1 MATHDYVIDNS
12 TGANV
17 RTDLNNVLQAILTN
31 NSSGSAPS
39 TTAAYMLW
47 ADTSNNILKMRNS
60 ANDAWINLF
69 SLAGG
74 VDVDAASTFS
84 EDVTFEG
91 ASANIVFD
99 KSDNQLEF
107 ADNAKATFG
116 SSGDLEIFHD
126 ASDSILN
133 DAGTGSIKL
142 QLGGSTKAEVVSG
155 GFTVTGTVTA
165 TTFSGNA
172 TTATTAT
179 NANHISVADNE
190 STNENNLIPFIED
203 ASATGNVGLE
213 SDGDFTY
220 NPSTGTV
227 TATKFVG
234 DGSGLTGLS
243 SGGVSSDSQENVVAG
258 GNAGDS
264 FSGTDA
270 TSNTLF
276 GHNAGTAITT
286 GDSNTAFGH
295 SSLKSITT
303 SGQCV
308 AVGRYALEDNTA
320 QRNTAVGYESMAQ
333 NTSGSNSAAFG
344 YRALMAQT
352 TAIYNTAV
360 GYQALQNIDASRN
373 TAVGYNALNT
383 DTAGRYNVAVGAE
396 AASGA
401 NGSGNNYNHA
411 IGYRALRYAEGGS
424 NQAVGTRAL
433 QQNTS
438 GYGNNAFG
446 YQALDSVTT
455 GIRNIGIG
463 TDAGD
468 VITTG
473 GNNIIIGRGS
483 DPSAADADVQ
493 IVIGNSIVGKGNST
507 AFIGGSLG
515 AYNEANGTAWTTTSD
530 ERIKKNI
537 VDNNSGLN
545 IINQIQIRNFEYRT
559 EEEIVD
565 FENPKAAVVEIEGV
579 QLGVIA
585 QELEK
590 ILPECV
596 TTQSTGVKT
605 VDSDNITW
613 YLVNAVKELSAKVT
627 ALEAG

>member
-1 MATHDYVIDNS
+1 MATHDYVIDIG
-12 TGANV
+12 TGAAV

-31 NSSGSAPS
+31 NSSSSAPS

-60 ANDAWINLF
+60 ANDAWIELF
-69 SLAGG
+69 QLDGTLTLEDGSNSTPGLAFRDDLNTGIFSSAADTLDVSCGG
-74 VDVDAASTFS
+74 TTRGSFS
-84 EDVTFEG
+84 
-91 ASANIVFD
+91 
-99 KSDNQLEF
+99 
-107 ADNAKATFG
+107 
-116 SSGDLEIFHD
+116 SSGL
-126 ASDSILN
+126 
-133 DAGTGSIKL
+133 
-142 QLGGSTKAEVVSG
+142 
-155 GFTVTGTVTA
+155 TVTGNVTA
-165 TTFSGNA
+165 TTFVGNIDAVDGDFDGTLEADAITVAGTALA
-172 TTATTAT
+172 TVIAGTTVTTAT

-190 STNENNLIPFIED
+190 STNENNLVPFIED

-276 GHNAGTAITT
+276 GHDAGTAITT

-320 QRNTAVGYESMAQ
+320 QRNTAVGYESLAQ
-333 NTSGSNSAAFG
+333 NTSGSNNAALG

-352 TAIYNTAV
+352 TAVYNTAV

-383 DTAGRYNVAVGAE
+383 DTAGRYNVAGGAE

-411 IGYRALRYAEGGS
+411 MGYRALRYCEGGS
-424 NQAVGTRAL
+424 NQAIGTRAL

-438 GYGNNAFG
+438 GYSNNAFG

>member
-1 MATHDYVIDNS
+1 MATHDYVIDNAS
-12 TGANV
+12 GSAV
-17 RTDLNNVLQAILTN
+17 RTDLNNVLQAVLTN
-31 NSSGSAPS
+31 NSSSSAPS

-60 ANDAWINLF
+60 ANDAWIELF
-69 SLAGG
+69 QLDGTLTLEDGSNSTPGLAFRDDLNTGIFSSAADTLDVSCGG
-74 VDVDAASTFS
+74 TTRGSFS
-84 EDVTFEG
+84 
-91 ASANIVFD
+91 
-99 KSDNQLEF
+99 
-107 ADNAKATFG
+107 
-116 SSGDLEIFHD
+116 SSGL
-126 ASDSILN
+126 
-133 DAGTGSIKL
+133 
-142 QLGGSTKAEVVSG
+142 
-155 GFTVTGTVTA
+155 TVTGNVTA
-165 TTFSGNA
+165 TTFVGNIDAVDGDFDGTLEADAITVAGTALA
-172 TTATTAT
+172 TVIAGTTVTTAT

-190 STNENNLIPFIED
+190 STNENNLVPFIED

-276 GHNAGTAITT
+276 GHDAGTAITT

-320 QRNTAVGYESMAQ
+320 QRNTAVGYESLAQ
-333 NTSGSNSAAFG
+333 NTSGSNNAALG

-352 TAIYNTAV
+352 TAVYNTAV

-411 IGYRALRYAEGGS
+411 MGYRALRYCEGGS

-438 GYGNNAFG
+438 GYSNNAFG

>member
-1 MATHDYVIDNS
+1 
-12 TGANV
+12 
-17 RTDLNNVLQAILTN
+17 
-31 NSSGSAPS
+31 
-39 TTAAYMLW
+39 
-47 ADTSNNILKMRNS
+47 
-60 ANDAWINLF
+60 
-69 SLAGG
+69 
-74 VDVDAASTFS
+74 
-84 EDVTFEG
+84 
-91 ASANIVFD
+91 
-99 KSDNQLEF
+99 
-107 ADNAKATFG
+107 
-116 SSGDLEIFHD
+116 
-126 ASDSILN
+126 
-133 DAGTGSIKL
+133 
-142 QLGGSTKAEVVSG
+142 
-155 GFTVTGTVTA
+155 
-165 TTFSGNA
+165 
-172 TTATTAT
+172 
-179 NANHISVADNE
+179 
-190 STNENNLIPFIED
+190 
-203 ASATGNVGLE
+203 
-213 SDGDFTY
+213 
-220 NPSTGTV
+220 
-227 TATKFVG
+227 
-234 DGSGLTGLS
+234 
-243 SGGVSSDSQENVVAG
+243 
-258 GNAGDS
+258 
-264 FSGTDA
+264 
-270 TSNTLF
+270 
-276 GHNAGTAITT
+276 
-286 GDSNTAFGH
+286 
-295 SSLKSITT
+295 
-303 SGQCV
+303 
-308 AVGRYALEDNTA
+308 
-320 QRNTAVGYESMAQ
+320 MAQ

-401 NGSGNNYNHA
+401 NGSSNNYNHA

>member
-1 MATHDYVIDNS
+1 MATHDYVIDNAS
-12 TGANV
+12 GSAV

-31 NSSGSAPS
+31 NSSSSAPS

-60 ANDAWINLF
+60 ANDAWIELFQLDGTLTLEDGSASTPGLAFRDDLNTGLF
-69 SLAGG
+69 SSAADT
-74 VDVDAASTFS
+74 VDVSCGGTTRGSFS
-84 EDVTFEG
+84 
-91 ASANIVFD
+91 
-99 KSDNQLEF
+99 
-107 ADNAKATFG
+107 
-116 SSGDLEIFHD
+116 SSGL
-126 ASDSILN
+126 
-133 DAGTGSIKL
+133 
-142 QLGGSTKAEVVSG
+142 
-155 GFTVTGTVTA
+155 TVTGNVTA
-165 TTFSGNA
+165 TTFVGNIDAVDGDFDGTLEADAITVAGTALA
-172 TTATTAT
+172 TVIAGTTVTTAT

-190 STNENNLIPFIED
+190 STNENNLVPFIED

-276 GHNAGTAITT
+276 GHDAGTAITT

-320 QRNTAVGYESMAQ
+320 QRNTAVGYESLAQ
-333 NTSGSNSAAFG
+333 NTSGSNNAALG

-352 TAIYNTAV
+352 TAVYNTAV

-411 IGYRALRYAEGGS
+411 MGYRALRYCEGGS

-438 GYGNNAFG
+438 GYSNNAFG